1 MKMLPYPR
9 WFQLL
14 TIAIGWLV
22 LIIPLQAQTGAGT
35 VQGRVYNP
43 ASGEYARNAEIRIE
57 GLNRVVYTEGDGSFR
72 FTNVPAGDVTLT
84 VTYIGYNTVTETFT
98 VTAGQTAVREINL
111 TSTAGNAG
119 TAGPG
124 GIVELQA
131 FTVSSEREGNAK
143 AIMDQRRN
151 MDITTSVSS
160 DIFGD
165 VTDGNVGE
173 FLKYLPGVDL
183 DYVESEARGPR
194 LGGMDAQYTGVSF
207 DGVRMASA
215 DANRTGEAGRA
226 TSFESF
232 AITSI
237 ESIEISRTTSPES
250 PASSPSGTINMKTKR
265 AFDRKGRT
273 FSYNAS
279 LNFNAEEWGLS
290 KRLGPDEKE
299 NYKWKPNLSL
309 EYADIFMGG
318 RLGVLLGYSHA
329 ESYTEQY
336 DMNIS
341 YNKNPTA
348 SDPREMVIREISTK
362 DGPKWIL
369 KDALT
374 FTADFKATDRL
385 VLSLNAIYTR
395 TEGEFWN
402 RNFNFR
408 AANNNANVNNGRS
421 TVQGDAMTVVRT
433 ASGPGN
439 NIPRILNGGG
449 SSAKKTY
456 SRTLSPR
463 FEYKLDNLVVD
474 GAFTFSKAFNDYD
487 ALESG
492 FSESEAGYILSDFE
506 ATRSNPYS
514 YDWVIRQTSGP
525 DWYDLANFQEPNTRN
540 GGTRVA
546 NSGRVYITEI
556 WDGQLNA
563 KWTVPGFDR
572 FPTSVKFG
580 AKWTEE
586 SRLNNNWNDWN
597 IWSYIGPGGNT
608 VTWNQAIGTWQNT
621 AYGSW
626 ANLGFVAPHEYD
638 LGTTNALT
646 VYNINGVKGMP
657 PRADRNRIAEL
668 FYSNPEW
675 FVQTSTP
682 ENFYN
687 SFVRN
692 VQDLRETVNAGYVQ
706 FDTRLTRRL
715 TMRTG
720 VRFEDTLV
728 ESEEFDPRTRGEVEA
743 AGHTRWNTGQA
754 RADTFDGLYY
764 QYFSKPKIIRENKYQ
779 NWFPSLVFK
788 MQITPNLE
796 WQAGFNKAISR
807 PPVDQLT
814 GLWQINEEAERITAN
829 NVNLLPEYSKNYQTR
844 LAYYF
849 SGRAPGQATISFS
862 QNDITN
868 LRVQRDGTA
877 EEFGVTDPLYAG
889 WEFRTRFNSPEER
902 RFRSMEVAYN
912 QTLGFLPEKL
922 RGTNVNVAYTRTYGN
937 IRRNNLAQHRFT
949 SRLGY
954 NDGRF
959 NGSLGMVWRD
969 DSTDGDTRYKRALTQ
984 FDLSLNFR
992 LTRYATLYVQGR
1004 NIFNQPVLWY
1014 DFPIGNLDS
1023 EGAVLGRM
1031 QEYGANWVFGIKGR
1045 F

>member
-1 MKMLPYPR
+1 MKSLPPLLKVGAIAIV
-9 WFQLL
+9 WLL
-14 TIAIGWLV
+14 TLV
-22 LIIPLQAQTGAGT
+22 PIQAQSGTGS

-43 ASGEYARNAEIRIE
+43 ARGEYARNAEVRID
-57 GLNRVVYTEGDGSFR
+57 GTNQVTYTEGDGSFR
-72 FTNVPAGDVTLT
+72 FTNVPAGEVAIT
-84 VTYIGYNTVTETFT
+84 VTFIGYTTVKETLT
-98 VTAGQTAVREINL
+98 VTAGQTAVREINIM
-111 TSTAGNAG
+111 STAARAG
-119 TAGPG
+119 QD
-124 GIVELQA
+124 GIVELTA

-215 DANRTGEAGRA
+215 DANRPGEAGRA

-237 ESIEISRTTSPES
+237 ESIEISRTTSADS

-265 AFDRKGRT
+265 AFDRKGRV

-279 LNFNAEEWGLS
+279 LNFNAEEFGLS

-299 NYKWKPNLSL
+299 NYKWRPNLSL
-309 EYADIFMGG
+309 EYADIYMGG
-318 RLGVLLGYSHA
+318 RLGILLGISHA

-336 DMNIS
+336 DHNIS
-341 YNKNPTA
+341 YNKNPNVA
-348 SDPREMVIREISTK
+348 DPRPMVIREINFK
-362 DGPKWIL
+362 DGPKWIF

-374 FTADFKATDRL
+374 FTADYRATDRL
-385 VLSLNAIYTR
+385 VLSLNTIYTR

-402 RNFNFR
+402 RNFTFR
-408 AANNNANVNNGRS
+408 AANNNNNVNNGRG
-421 TVQGDAMTVVRT
+421 TVQGDGMTVVRT
-433 ASGPGN
+433 AASPSN
-439 NIPRILNGGG
+439 NIPRLLNGGG

-456 SRTLSPR
+456 SRTISPR
-463 FEYKLDNLVVD
+463 FEYKPDNWIID

-487 ALESG
+487 AIESG
-492 FSESEAGYILSDFE
+492 FSESEAGFILSDFE

-514 YDWVIRQTSGP
+514 YDWTIRQTSGP
-525 DWYDLANFQEPNTRN
+525 DWYDLANFQEPNNRN

-546 NSGRVYITEI
+546 NSGRVYITEL

-563 KWTVPGFDR
+563 KWTIPGMDR
-572 FPTSVKFG
+572 FPTSMKFG
-580 AKWTEE
+580 GKWTEE
-586 SRLNNNWNDWN
+586 SRNNNNWNDWN

-608 VTWNQAIGTWQNT
+608 VVWNNDLDTWQNT

-626 ANLGFVAPHEYD
+626 ANLGFVAPHEFD
-638 LGTTNALT
+638 LGTTGALT

-668 FYSNPEW
+668 FLSKPEQ
-675 FVQTSTP
+675 FAHTATP
-682 ENFYN
+682 QNFYD
-687 SFVRN
+687 SFVARSQN
-692 VQDLRETVNAGYVQ
+692 LRETVTAGYLQ
-706 FDTRLTRRL
+706 FDTRLNRRM
-715 TMRTG
+715 TMRAG

-728 ESEEFDPRTRGEVEA
+728 EATEFDTRLRDEVIA
-743 AGHTRWNTGQA
+743 AGHPWNTGNA
-754 RADTFDGLYY
+754 RSTTFDGLYY
-764 QYFSKPKIIRENKYQ
+764 QYFSKPKIIRENEYH
-779 NWFPSLVFK
+779 NWFPSVVFK

-829 NVNLLPEYSKNYQTR
+829 NVNLLPEHSKNYQTR

-849 SGRAPGQATISFS
+849 GGRAPGQATVSFS
-862 QNDITN
+862 QNDIAN
-868 LRVQRDGTA
+868 LRVLRDGTA
-877 EEFGVTDPLYAG
+877 EEFGVTDPQYAG
-889 WEFRTRFNSPEER
+889 WDFRTRFNSEEER

-922 RGTNVNVAYTRTYGN
+922 SGTNVNFAYTRTYGN
-937 IRRNNLAQHRFT
+937 VRRNNLAQHRLT
-949 SRLGY
+949 SRVGY
-954 NDGRF
+954 SYGKF

-969 DSTDGDTRYKRALTQ
+969 DSPDGDTRYKRAVTQ
-984 FDLSLNFR
+984 FDLSLNYR
-992 LTRYATLYVQGR
+992 LTRWATLYVQGR
-1004 NIFNQPVLWY
+1004 NIFNQPILWY
-1014 DFPIGNLDS
+1014 DFPVGNLDS
-1023 EGAVLGRM
+1023 DGAVLGRM
-1031 QEYGANWVFGIKGR
+1031 QEYGANWVFGVKGT

>member
-1 MKMLPYPR
+1 MKTLPQ
-9 WFQLL
+9 WQKIGAVAIVWLL
-14 TIAIGWLV
+14 TIL
-22 LIIPLQAQTGAGT
+22 PLQAQSGTGT

-43 ASGEYARNAEIRIE
+43 ARGEYARNAEVRID
-57 GLNRVVYTEGDGSFR
+57 GTNRVTYTEGDGSFR
-72 FTNVPAGDVTLT
+72 FVNVPAGEVAIT
-84 VTYIGYNTVTETFT
+84 VSYIGYTTVKETLT
-98 VTAGQTAVREINL
+98 VTAGQTAVREINI
-111 TSTAGNAG
+111 TSTAARTGQDG
-119 TAGPG
+119 V
-124 GIVELQA
+124 VELTA

-215 DANRTGEAGRA
+215 DANRGGEAGRA

-237 ESIEISRTTSPES
+237 ESIEISRTTSAES

-265 AFDRKGRT
+265 AFDRKGRVM
-273 FSYNAS
+273 SYNAS

-318 RLGVLLGYSHA
+318 RLGILLGYSHA

-336 DMNIS
+336 SLNHS
-341 YNKNPTA
+341 YNKNPNTA
-348 SDPREMVIREISTK
+348 DPREMVIREINFK

-369 KDALT
+369 KDAMT
-374 FTADFKATDRL
+374 FTADYKATDRL

-402 RNFNFR
+402 RNFVFR
-408 AANNNANVNNGRS
+408 AANNNNNVNNGRG
-421 TVQGDAMTVVRT
+421 TVQGDAMTVVRS
-433 ASGPGN
+433 ASGPSN
-439 NIPRILNGGG
+439 NVPRLINGGG

-456 SRTLSPR
+456 ARTITPR
-463 FEYKLDNLVVD
+463 FEYKMDNWLID
-474 GAFTFSKAFNDYD
+474 GAISYSKAFNDYD

-506 ATRSNPYS
+506 ATRSNPQS
-514 YDWVIRQTSGP
+514 YDWTIRQLSGP
-525 DWYDLANFQEPNTRN
+525 DWYDLGNFQEPNSRN
-540 GGTRVA
+540 GGTRVTS
-546 NSGRVYITEI
+546 SGRVYITEL

-563 KWTVPGFDR
+563 KWTIPGMER

-580 AKWTEE
+580 GKWSQEY
-586 SRLNNNWNDWN
+586 RLNNNWNNWN
-597 IWSYIGPGGNT
+597 VWSYIGPGGNT
-608 VTWNQAIGTWQNT
+608 VQWNNAIDTWQNT
-621 AYGSW
+621 SYGSW
-626 ANLGFVAPHEYD
+626 ANLGFVAPHEFD
-638 LGTTNALT
+638 LGTTGALT

-657 PRADRNRIAEL
+657 PRADRNKIGEL
-668 FYSNPEW
+668 FNSSPEL
-675 FVQTSTP
+675 FAHTATP
-682 ENFYN
+682 QNFYE

-692 VQDLRETVNAGYVQ
+692 VQDLRETVTAGYFQ
-706 FDTRLTRRL
+706 FDTRLTSRL
-715 TMRTG
+715 TMRAG
-720 VRFEDTLV
+720 VRFEGTLV
-728 ESEEFDPRTRGEVEA
+728 ESDEFDPRTRAEVEA

-764 QYFSKPKIIRENKYQ
+764 QYFTKPKITRERTYD
-779 NWFPSLVFK
+779 NWFPSVVFK
-788 MQITPNLE
+788 MQITPELE

-807 PPVDQLT
+807 PPPDQLT
-814 GLWQINEEAERITAN
+814 GLWQINEESERITAP
-829 NVNLLPEYSKNYQTR
+829 NVNLLPEYSENYQTR

-849 SGRAPGQATISFS
+849 GGRSPGQATISFA
-862 QNDITN
+862 QNDIEN
-868 LRVQRDGTA
+868 LRIQRTGTV
-877 EEFGVTDPLYAG
+877 EEAGITDPLYSG
-889 WEFRTRFNSPEER
+889 WEFRTRFNSEEAR

-922 RGTNVNVAYTRTYGN
+922 RGTNVNIAYTRVYASQ
-937 IRRNNLAQHRFT
+937 RRNNLAPHRFT

-954 NDGRF
+954 SYGKF

-969 DSTDGDTRYKRALTQ
+969 NSPQGDISTRYKRALTQ
-984 FDLSLNFR
+984 FDLSLSYR
-992 LTRYATLYVQGR
+992 LHRRVTLYVQGR

-1014 DFPIGNLDS
+1014 DFPNGGIDG
-1023 EGAVLGRM
+1023 EGGVLGQM
-1031 QEYGANWVFGIKGR
+1031 QEYGANWVFGVKGT